1 MRPFEKVDQL
11 NELKNGFYPIE
22 REKKQ
27 PTQPTRNG

>member
-22 REKKQ
+22 REKKATN
-27 PTQPTRNG
+27 PAN